1 MIDLKTLKQLVKL
14 MSDNNLTELDLEDG
28 GEKVKLRRQGETP
41 DVQYVAAPA
50 AAPAPAAAHA
60 SASAAAPVPAAES
73 AAPAAAAEPAGAT
86 IDSPMVGTYYSSP
99 SPDAKPF
106 VAAGDRVDADTVVC
120 IVEAMKVFN
129 EIKAEK
135 SGTIRK
141 LLVEN
146 GQAVEFG
153 QPILEIDPD

>member
-14 MSDNNLTELDLEDG
+14 MADNNLTDLDLEDG
-28 GEKVKLRRQGETP
+28 GEKVKLRRQGEAP

-50 AAPAPAAAHA
+50 AAPAPAA
-60 SASAAAPVPAAES
+60 S
-73 AAPAAAAEPAGAT
+73 AAPAPPAASAPATESA
-86 IDSPMVGTYYSSP
+86 
-99 SPDAKPF
+99 
-106 VAAGDRVDADTVVC
+106 VAAGDHVDADTVVC
-120 IVEAMKVFN
+120 IIEAMKVFN

-141 LLVEN
+141 ILVEN

-153 QPILEIDPD
+153 QAILEIDPD

>member
-14 MSDNNLTELDLEDG
+14 MADNNLTDLDLEDG
-28 GEKVKLRRQGETP
+28 GEKVKLRRQGEAP

-50 AAPAPAAAHA
+50 AAPAPAASAAPAPPAA
-60 SASAAAPVPAAES
+60 SAPATESAAAP
-73 AAPAAAAEPAGAT
+73 AAEPAGAT

-106 VAAGDRVDADTVVC
+106 VAAGDHVDADTVVC
-120 IVEAMKVFN
+120 IIEAMKVFN

-141 LLVEN
+141 ILVEN

-153 QPILEIDPD
+153 QAILEIDPD